1 MNTTTEKTH
10 QEIVDK
16 AIDIFENISK
26 GEMMI
31 AKNEFQKLS
40 SIETLKVIAV
50 ASPHYTEE
58 IVKLLASAKYI
69 W

>member
-1 MNTTTEKTH
+1 MTDEQLLET
-10 QEIVDK
+10 
-16 AIDIFENISK
+16 AIEIFENISK

-40 SIETLKVIAV
+40 SIETLKVIALG
-50 ASPHYTEE
+50 SPHYTEE